1 MNCEEIAKLF
11 PDYLLRSLPSDELRT
26 VQQHLESCDD
36 CRENAALWQKLALLP
51 QEEPT
56 ENLRARFDTMLSAFE
71 EGRWENT
78 SRESARRTLWPARS
92 AGSWLRMPLA
102 QAAMALIF
110 LAAGFFVGRHSDWTR
125 NTDSQELMAM
135 HRELG
140 SMRQLVVLSMLQN
153 QLASERL
160 QGVTWSR
167 QVERPDPEILSAL
180 LHTLRLDQ
188 SVDVRLAAL
197 DALRR
202 YGSQPQV
209 RTGLIE
215 SLQVQQ
221 SPLVQIAL
229 IDLLVELKERDAA
242 TPLRKFQQA
251 PDLNPAV
258 RQRVQWGIQQLS

>member
-1 MNCEEIAKLF
+1 MNCEQIDKLF
-11 PDYLLRSLPSDELRT
+11 PDYLQHTLRLDEMRT
-26 VQQHLESCDD
+26 VEQHLESCGE
-36 CRENAALWQKLALLP
+36 CRENAAFWQELALMP
-51 QEEPT
+51 REEPT

-78 SRESARRTLWPARS
+78 SRESARRSLRPGWT
-92 AGSWLRMPLA
+92 AGAWLRMPLA
-102 QAAMALIF
+102 QAALALMF
-110 LAAGFFVGRHSDWTR
+110 LAAGFLVGRHSDATQS
-125 NTDSQELMAM
+125 TESQELTAM

-180 LHTLRLDQ
+180 LHTLRLDP

-209 RTGLIE
+209 RTGLID

-242 TPLRKFQQA
+242 TPLRKFQQV
-251 PDLNPAV
+251 PGLNPAV

>member
-1 MNCEEIAKLF
+1 
-11 PDYLLRSLPSDELRT
+11 
-26 VQQHLESCDD
+26 
-36 CRENAALWQKLALLP
+36 
-51 QEEPT
+51 
-56 ENLRARFDTMLSAFE
+56 
-71 EGRWENT
+71 
-78 SRESARRTLWPARS
+78 
-92 AGSWLRMPLA
+92 
-102 QAAMALIF
+102 MALIF
-110 LAAGFFVGRHSDWTR
+110 LAAGFFVGRHSDSTR
-125 NTDSQELMAM
+125 NADSQELMAM

-180 LHTLRLDQ
+180 LHTLRLDP

-229 IDLLVELKERDAA
+229 IDLLVELKERDATA
-242 TPLRKFQQA
+242 PLRKFQQA

-258 RQRVQWGIQQLS
+258 KQRVQWGIQQLS